1 MPAKKKAAKKS
12 SSPRKKVKAAPS
24 QVDSLRNTITDLRK
38 RLEKELKARKIEARM
53 VSEGKKAREQFSKQV
68 QALRDQGSK
77 LSAQL
82 KAALG
87 DSKQREKARQDALK
101 KIEQL
106 RKELGSKTSELMRK
120 SEQLKELAA
129 QSASRAVE
137 IIRGEPAHEPE
148 PVPEGASSYGEPSPS
163 SSSAED
169 SGGYSDPDDADK
181 EPR

>member
-12 SSPRKKVKAAPS
+12 RPRKKLKAAPS
-24 QVDSLRNTITDLRK
+24 QIDSLRKTITDLRK
-38 RLEKELKARKIEARM
+38 RLEKELKARKIDTRI
-53 VSEGKKAREQFSKQV
+53 VTEGKKAREQLGKQI
-68 QALRDQGSK
+68 QALRVQGSK

-87 DSKQREKARQDALK
+87 DSKQREKPRQDALK

-137 IIRGEPAHEPE
+137 IIRGEPAAPE
-148 PVPEGASSYGEPSPS
+148 TNPEGESGSGEPS
-163 SSSAED
+163 SSASTD
-169 SGGYSDPDDADK
+169 DGGGYGDPNDADK